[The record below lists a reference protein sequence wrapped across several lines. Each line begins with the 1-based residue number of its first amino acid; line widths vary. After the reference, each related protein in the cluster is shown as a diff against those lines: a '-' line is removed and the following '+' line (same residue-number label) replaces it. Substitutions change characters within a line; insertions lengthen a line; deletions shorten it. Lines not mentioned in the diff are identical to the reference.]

1 MMSLAISVSIGGGA
15 IDVA

>member
-1 MMSLAISVSIGGGA
+1 MSLAISVSIGGGA